1 MSELAVATTPPTE
14 TVPAEPAGPRPPG
27 RFGYGV
33 LAVAVVAALLAGF
46 AVGLLALRPDP
57 TPGDSSAEA
66 GFARDMITHHDQ
78 AVAMGMIAY
87 ENATVPEV
95 RQVAYDI
102 AITQQGQIGMMHQWL
117 REWDLSP
124 NGSQPRM
131 AWMQEDLDSELVLT
145 DGLMPGMATPEQL
158 TELREA
164 EGVEVD
170 RLFLELMSRHH
181 LGGIHMIEGV
191 LERSGEPE
199 VTWLAGLMKS
209 GQEKEMAVLR
219 DLQAG
224 LE

>member
-1 MSELAVATTPPTE
+1 MAPTPPTD
-14 TVPAEPAGPRPPG
+14 TVPPEPAGARPGG
-27 RFGYGV
+27 RFGFGV
-33 LAVAVVAALLAGF
+33 LAVAVVAALLVGF
-46 AVGLLALRPDP
+46 AVGMLALRPEP
-57 TPGDSSAEA
+57 TPDDSSAEA

-78 AVAMGMIAY
+78 AVTMGMIAY

-95 RQVAYDI
+95 RQLAYDI
-102 AITQQGQIGMMHQWL
+102 AMTQQGQIGMMHQWL
-117 REWDLSP
+117 RDWDLSP
-124 NGSQPRM
+124 TSSQPRM
-131 AWMQEDLDSELVLT
+131 AWMQENLDSQLVLD

-158 TELREA
+158 TALREA

-181 LGGIHMIEGV
+181 LGGIHMVEGV
-191 LERSGEPE
+191 LERSDEPE

-209 GQEKEMAVLR
+209 GQEKEMGVLR